1 MVRKGGG
8 QGGVESVAMS
18 TAQAEPQPAYRPG
31 MDARSTRVA
40 EALNTPML
48 IAAALTLPMVAI
60 SESHPGGLLEDVAR
74 ILNWV
79 TWFAFLIELVVMLA
93 VVPDRRKWL
102 RHHPL
107 DPFIVFFTPPVLPAG
122 LQGLRVLR
130 LLRLVRLLRLA
141 QLSRE
146 VFSLE
151 GLRYSMLLA
160 VLTAIGGGA
169 LFVAFEKGSQHLDAW
184 DGIYWAVTT
193 MTTLGSNI
201 YPTTTGGE
209 VVSTVILI
217 IGIGFVAL
225 LTGAFAQ
232 RFLSPEIVEV
242 EEELAAEQIS
252 AEVLALRELKNV
264 QEQLQSLEVAVQRLV
279 DERTT

>member
-1 MVRKGGG
+1 MATDANAKTERY
-8 QGGVESVAMS
+8 A
-18 TAQAEPQPAYRPG
+18 PG

-40 EALNTPML
+40 EALNTPMM

-60 SESHPGGLLEDVAR
+60 TESHPGGWLEALAR
-74 ILNWV
+74 TLNWL
-79 TWFAFLIELVVMLA
+79 TWIAFAIELVVMLA
-93 VVPDRRKWL
+93 VVPNRRVWL

-107 DPFIVFFTPPVLPAG
+107 DPFIVLFTPPVLPPG
-122 LQGLRVLR
+122 LQSLRVLR

-146 VFSLE
+146 VFSLQ
-151 GLRYSMLLA
+151 GLRYAMLLSL
-160 VLTAIGGGA
+160 LTAVGGGA
-169 LFVAFEKGSQHLDAW
+169 VFVAFEKHSQHLNAW

-209 VVSTVILI
+209 IVSVVILI
-217 IGIGFVAL
+217 VGIGFVAL

-232 RFLSPEIVEV
+232 RFLSPEIAVV
-242 EEELAAEQIS
+242 EEELEAEQLS
-252 AEVLALRELKNV
+252 AEQLALRELKGV
-264 QEQLQSLEVAVQRLV
+264 REQLQALEVAV
-279 DERTT
+279 ERMVSERPG

>member
-1 MVRKGGG
+1 
-8 QGGVESVAMS
+8 
-18 TAQAEPQPAYRPG
+18 

-79 TWFAFLIELVVMLA
+79 TWFAFLFELVVMLA

-102 RHHPL
+102 RRHPL
-107 DPFIVFFTPPVLPAG
+107 DPFIVFFTPPVLPPG

-169 LFVAFEKGSQHLDAW
+169 LFVAFERGTQHLDAW

-209 VVSTVILI
+209 IVSTVILI

-279 DERTT
+279 DERTA

>member
-1 MVRKGGG
+1 MAPEEKEAAARY
-8 QGGVESVAMS
+8 A
-18 TAQAEPQPAYRPG
+18 PG

-40 EALNTPML
+40 AALNTPMM

-60 SESHPGGLLEDVAR
+60 TESHPGGSLETIAR
-74 ILNWV
+74 ALNWI
-79 TWFAFLIELVVMLA
+79 TWIAFAIELVVMLA

-122 LQGLRVLR
+122 LQSLRVLR

-217 IGIGFVAL
+217 VGIGFVAL

-242 EEELAAEQIS
+242 EEELAAEQVS